1 MGKGKNKFKEV
12 VKEEIVLN
20 SEEVNKEEVVTPV
33 VSESSIF
40 DKYRKYINQV
50 KDNYISGL
58 EYSDAIAILRYTEG
72 KLNKTIPMNTSC
84 PQCMMDLIKIF
95 SRLEV

>member
-1 MGKGKNKFKEV
+1 MSKVKNKEVTKVDTVPSLVVEQTTVVNKEV
-12 VKEEIVLN
+12 VVEP
-20 SEEVNKEEVVTPV
+20 T
-33 VSESSIF
+33 IF
-40 DKYRKYINQV
+40 DKYRKFLNQV

-58 EYSDAIAILRYTEG
+58 EYGDIMAMLRYTEE

-84 PQCMMDLIKIF
+84 PQCVMDLIRIF

>member
-1 MGKGKNKFKEV
+1 MSKVKSKEV
-12 VKEEIVLN
+12 TKVDTVPSLVVEQTTV
-20 SEEVNKEEVVTPV
+20 VNKEVAVEPT
-33 VSESSIF
+33 IF

-84 PQCMMDLIKIF
+84 PQCMMDLIRIF

>member
-1 MGKGKNKFKEV
+1 MSKNKQRINKEV
-12 VKEEIVLN
+12 STDETVVDKALE
-20 SEEVNKEEVVTPV
+20 VTPIVTKV
-33 VSESSIF
+33 VEPTIF

-58 EYSDAIAILRYTEG
+58 EYSDAIAILRYTENA
-72 KLNKTIPMNTSC
+72 LNKTIPMNTSC
-84 PQCMMDLIKIF
+84 PQCMIDLIRIF

>member
-1 MGKGKNKFKEV
+1 MGKGKNKFKEE
-12 VKEEIVLN
+12 VKEDIVLN
-20 SEEVNKEEVVTPV
+20 SEEVIKEEVLTPV
-33 VSESSIF
+33 VSEPTIF

-58 EYSDAIAILRYTEG
+58 EYSDAIAILRYTENA
-72 KLNKTIPMNTSC
+72 LNKTIPMNTSC
-84 PQCMMDLIKIF
+84 PQCMMDLVRIF